1 MSRTSPAKS
10 IDFEQLLIRVTS
22 DYPDIKFIEGK
33 DFSWNHDQKSIYYN
47 KNSKYATFD
56 LLHELGHIELDHVSY
71 SSDLSLL
78 KKELEAWEIAKNI
91 AQKFNISISENYINK
106 CIESYRLW
114 IHKRSL
120 CSKCFQNA
128 LEISEKKYKCINC
141 NHTWQVSSAQESR
154 VYRKSLDKPDSP

>member
-1 MSRTSPAKS
+1 MPRTSTSKD
-10 IDFEQLLIRVTS
+10 IKFDRLLNRIKS
-22 DYPDIKFIEGK
+22 DYPNITFSEGE
-33 DFSWNHDQKSIYYN
+33 DFSWNHSKSSISYN
-47 KNSKYATFD
+47 KKSKHATTD
-56 LLHELGHIELDHVSY
+56 LLHELGHIELDHISY

-91 AQKFNISISENYINK
+91 AKKFNISISENYINE

-120 CSKCFQNA
+120 CSKCFQNG

-141 NHTWQVSSAQESR
+141 DHRWQVSSAQESR
-154 VYRKSLDKPDSP
+154 VYRKSLAK